1 MPFRQID
8 LSQISTANSS
18 NNQVIAVVANTIVWA
33 NVTASGGSANPLA
46 TSIVGLNTANVT
58 ESTSNLYFTNARV
71 YSNIVSTLA
80 TYTGN
85 IFAGNLTTTGA
96 TGGSITGANLL
107 STNNISSL
115 NWIGLYTANVIE
127 TSGNLYFT
135 DARVYSN
142 IVSTL
147 ATYTGNINAGNIIS
161 GGALGGSLT
170 GANLLSTNNISSLNW
185 IGLYTANVIE
195 TSGNL
200 YFTNA
205 RVYSN
210 VISLLPTLAG
220 DNITIAANG
229 RISSTASGSGSVLA
243 TSIIGL
249 NTANVSESVS
259 NLYYTNARV
268 YSNIVSTL
276 ATYTGNIFGGN
287 LTTGGAL
294 GGSITGAN
302 LISANNFIS
311 TGGTITGANLI
322 SANNVTTTNITTTNL
337 YTGSNGSGGSITGAN
352 LISANN
358 VIATNFTT
366 TNLYTGSNGSGGSIT
381 GANLISANNITVTN
395 LTATNLNIIGGITD
409 TTGVLS
415 IATTGG
421 TNANIELTANGT
433 GRILLDGMAWP
444 LTDGTSAQVLQTSG
458 TGDLSWATVSA
469 GGNPSAQNVI
479 GLNTANVSESTSNLY
494 FTNARVFSNVISLLP
509 TYTGNINASN
519 INITGRISANI
530 WARIFTANVVETT
543 GNLYFTNARVYS
555 NVISLLPTYTGN
567 LSVGNLSI
575 TGGMVDTSGILSIST
590 RGANANIELT
600 ANGTGRIV
608 LDGMAWPLADGTS
621 AQVLQTTG
629 TGNLYWATPSAGG
642 GSGLFNSSITNSNNY
657 LATSTLSNAIVFS
670 VKSILHSVYI
680 TNIDTSGSA
689 NIGVTATILGGGT
702 NAPMLFNM
710 PLPYRSSFEA
720 LKKPKVV
727 NAGDAIQI
735 QGLESGVGINNDV
748 HATIVYEEITSGTY
762 TGINSNIATPY
773 ANVDIFTAASASII
787 ESVMVSSTN
796 NLGNIPITVTITNAS
811 NVIQGYMAYTLLVPV
826 GATIE
831 LCEKPRRIASGHKIQ
846 AYTNAANAIA
856 IFVAAKDV

>member
-96 TGGSITGANLL
+96 VGGSITGANLL

-115 NWIGLYTANVIE
+115 NW
-127 TSGNLYFT
+127 
-135 DARVYSN
+135 
-142 IVSTL
+142 
-147 ATYTGNINAGNIIS
+147 
-161 GGALGGSLT
+161 
-170 GANLLSTNNISSLNW
+170 LN
-185 IGLYTANVIE
+185 LYTANVIE

-210 VISLLPTLAG
+210 VIALLPTLAG

-229 RISSTASGSGSVLA
+229 RISSTGSGSVLA

-381 GANLISANNITVTN
+381 GANLISANNIS
-395 LTATNLNIIGGITD
+395 ATNWLN
-409 TTGVLS
+409 LY
-415 IATTGG
+415 
-421 TNANIELTANGT
+421 
-433 GRILLDGMAWP
+433 
-444 LTDGTSAQVLQTSG
+444 
-458 TGDLSWATVSA
+458 
-469 GGNPSAQNVI
+469 
-479 GLNTANVSESTSNLY
+479 TANVIETASNLY
-494 FTNARVFSNVISLLP
+494 FTNARVYSNIVSTLA
-509 TYTGNINASN
+509 TYTGNINAGN
-519 INITGRISANI
+519 IISGGALGGSLTGANLLSTNNISSLNWIGLY
-530 WARIFTANVVETT
+530 TANVIETS

-555 NVISLLPTYTGN
+555 NIVSTLATYTGN
-567 LSVGNLSI
+567 LSVGNLNV
-575 TGGMVDTSGILSIST
+575 TGGITDAVGILSIT
-590 RGANANIELT
+590 TTGGTNANIELN
-600 ANGTGRIV
+600 ANGTGRIG
-608 LDGMAWPLADGTS
+608 LDGMYWPNADGT
-621 AQVLQTTG
+621 AGQILQTSG
-629 TGNLYWATPSAGG
+629 TGDLSWTTPSAGGG
-642 GSGLFNSSITNSNNY
+642 GSGLFNSSITSSNNY
-657 LATSTLSNAIVFS
+657 LATNTLSNAIVFS
-670 VKSILHSVYI
+670 TKSILHSVYI
-680 TNIDTSGSA
+680 TNIDTVGTA

-735 QGLESGVGINNDV
+735 QGLENGVGVNNDV

-762 TGINSNIATPY
+762 TGINSNIAIPY

-787 ESVMVSSTN
+787 ESVMISSTN
-796 NLGNIPITVTITNAS
+796 NLGNIPITVTVTNSS

>member
-18 NNQVIAVVANTIVWA
+18 NNQVIAVVSNTIVWA

-71 YSNIVSTLA
+71 YSNVLALLPTLA
-80 TYTGN
+80 GDN
-85 IFAGNLTTTGA
+85 ITIA
-96 TGGSITGANLL
+96 ANGR
-107 STNNISSL
+107 ISSTASGSASPLATSIVGL
-115 NWIGLYTANVIE
+115 NTANVTE
-127 TSGNLYFT
+127 STSNLYFT
-135 DARVYSN
+135 NARVYSN
-142 IVSTL
+142 IVTTL
-147 ATYTGNINAGNIIS
+147 ETYNGNINAGNIIT
-161 GGALGGSLT
+161 GGATGGSLT

-205 RVYSN
+205 RVFSN
-210 VISLLPTLAG
+210 VISLLPTYTGNL
-220 DNITIAANG
+220 
-229 RISSTASGSGSVLA
+229 
-243 TSIIGL
+243 
-249 NTANVSESVS
+249 SVS
-259 NLYYTNARV
+259 NL
-268 YSNIVSTL
+268 
-276 ATYTGNIFGGN
+276 
-287 LTTGGAL
+287 
-294 GGSITGAN
+294 
-302 LISANNFIS
+302 
-311 TGGTITGANLI
+311 
-322 SANNVTTTNITTTNL
+322 NIT
-337 YTGSNGSGGSITGAN
+337 
-352 LISANN
+352 
-358 VIATNFTT
+358 
-366 TNLYTGSNGSGGSIT
+366 
-381 GANLISANNITVTN
+381 
-395 LTATNLNIIGGITD
+395 GGITD
-409 TTGVLS
+409 TTGILS
-415 IATTGG
+415 ITTTGG
-421 TNANIELTANGT
+421 TNANIELVANGT
-433 GRILLDGMAWP
+433 GRIGLDGMYWP
-444 LTDGTSAQVLQTSG
+444 LTDGTSAQVLQTNG
-458 TGDLSWATVSA
+458 TGNLYWATVATTATS
-469 GGNPSAQNVI
+469 I
-479 GLNTANVSESTSNLY
+479 TGLNTANVTESASNLY

-519 INITGRISANI
+519 INITGRISANV
-530 WARIFTANVVETT
+530 WSGIFTANVTESAS
-543 GNLYFTNARVYS
+543 NLYYTNARVFS

-567 LSVGNLSI
+567 LSAGNITITNRIVANVWSGIFTANVTESASNLYFTNARVYSNIVSTLATYTGNIFAGNLTTSGALGGSI
-575 TGGMVDTSGILSIST
+575 TGANLISANNFISTGGTITGANLISANNIFTGNLTTGGATGGSITGANLITSNNITVTNLIATNVNIIGGITDTTGILSIT
-590 RGANANIELT
+590 TTGGTNANIELN
-600 ANGTGRIV
+600 ANGTGRIG
-608 LDGMAWPLADGTS
+608 LDGMYWPNADGT
-621 AQVLQTTG
+621 AGQILQTSG
-629 TGNLYWATPSAGG
+629 TGNLSWTTPSAGGGG

-657 LATSTLSNAIVFS
+657 LATNTLSNAILFS
-670 VKSILHSVYI
+670 TQSILHSVYI

-689 NIGVTATILGGGT
+689 NIGVTATILSSGS

-735 QGLESGVGINNDV
+735 QGLENGVGSNNDV

-796 NLGNIPITVTITNAS
+796 NLGNVPITVTVTNSS

-846 AYTNAANAIA
+846 AYTNSANAIA
-856 IFVAAKDV
+856 IFVAAKAV

>member
-135 DARVYSN
+135 NARVYSN

-147 ATYTGNINAGNIIS
+147 ATYTGNIFAGNLTTGGALGGSITGANLISANNISATNWIGLYTANVIETSGNLYFTNTRVYSNVLALLPTLAGDNITIAANGRISSTASGSANPLATSIVGLNTANVTESTSNLYFTNARVYSNIVTTLATFTGNISAGNIIS
-161 GGALGGSLT
+161 GGATGGSLT

-210 VISLLPTLAG
+210 VI
-220 DNITIAANG
+220 
-229 RISSTASGSGSVLA
+229 
-243 TSIIGL
+243 GL
-249 NTANVSESVS
+249 FNAKANVSQ
-259 NLYYTNARV
+259 
-268 YSNIVSTL
+268 
-276 ATYTGNIFGGN
+276 
-287 LTTGGAL
+287 LT
-294 GGSITGAN
+294 
-302 LISANNFIS
+302 
-311 TGGTITGANLI
+311 
-322 SANNVTTTNITTTNL
+322 
-337 YTGSNGSGGSITGAN
+337 
-352 LISANN
+352 
-358 VIATNFTT
+358 
-366 TNLYTGSNGSGGSIT
+366 
-381 GANLISANNITVTN
+381 
-395 LTATNLNIIGGITD
+395 
-409 TTGVLS
+409 
-415 IATTGG
+415 
-421 TNANIELTANGT
+421 
-433 GRILLDGMAWP
+433 
-444 LTDGTSAQVLQTSG
+444 
-458 TGDLSWATVSA
+458 
-469 GGNPSAQNVI
+469 
-479 GLNTANVSESTSNLY
+479 TANVSESTS
-494 FTNARVFSNVISLLP
+494 
-509 TYTGNINASN
+509 
-519 INITGRISANI
+519 
-530 WARIFTANVVETT
+530 
-543 GNLYFTNARVYS
+543 NLYFTNARVYS

-567 LSVGNLSI
+567 IRAGNLTTGDATGGSI
-575 TGGMVDTSGILSIST
+575 TGANLITSNNITVTTLIATNVNIIGGITDTTGILSIT
-590 RGANANIELT
+590 TTGGTNANIELT
-600 ANGTGRIV
+600 ANGTGRIG
-608 LDGMAWPLADGTS
+608 LDGMYWPNADGT
-621 AQVLQTTG
+621 AGQILQTSG
-629 TGNLYWATPSAGG
+629 TGDLSWTTPSAGG
-642 GSGLFNSSITNSNNY
+642 GSGLFNSSITSSNNY
-657 LATSTLSNAIVFS
+657 LATNTLSNAIVFS
-670 VKSILHSVYI
+670 TKSILHSVYI
-680 TNIDTSGSA
+680 TNIDTVGTA

-796 NLGNIPITVTITNAS
+796 NLGNIPITVTVTNSS

-856 IFVAAKDV
+856 IFVAAKAV

>member
-71 YSNIVSTLA
+71 YSNIVSTLE

-135 DARVYSN
+135 NARVYSN

-147 ATYTGNINAGNIIS
+147 ATYNGNINAGNIIT

-195 TSGNL
+195 TASNL

-205 RVYSN
+205 RSRLAISESTGVSYNQSTGAISIGQN
-210 VISLLPTLAG
+210 V
-220 DNITIAANG
+220 
-229 RISSTASGSGSVLA
+229 ST
-243 TSIIGL
+243 
-249 NTANVSESVS
+249 TANVTFGQLNVTGNVNFYGNVTTHSSNNLSISDNMIYLNSGSLSSNPDLGFAGNYNDGTYKHTGFFRDATDGVWKVFDSYTPEPDASQFIDTGHASFRLANLSATTFTGNVIGTISSIGNFTTSNLSEGT

-276 ATYTGNIFGGN
+276 ATYTGNIFAGN
-287 LTTGGAL
+287 LTTGGAT

-302 LISANNFIS
+302 LITS
-311 TGGTITGANLI
+311 
-322 SANNVTTTNITTTNL
+322 
-337 YTGSNGSGGSITGAN
+337 
-352 LISANN
+352 
-358 VIATNFTT
+358 
-366 TNLYTGSNGSGGSIT
+366 
-381 GANLISANNITVTN
+381 NNITVTT
-395 LTATNLNIIGGITD
+395 LTATNVNIIGGITD
-409 TTGVLS
+409 TTGILS
-415 IATTGG
+415 ITTTGG
-421 TNANIELTANGT
+421 TNANIELNANGT
-433 GRILLDGMAWP
+433 GRIGLDGMYWP
-444 LTDGTSAQVLQTSG
+444 NADGTAGQILQTSG
-458 TGDLSWATVSA
+458 TGDLSWTTPSA
-469 GGNPSAQNVI
+469 GG
-479 GLNTANVSESTSNLY
+479 
-494 FTNARVFSNVISLLP
+494 
-509 TYTGNINASN
+509 
-519 INITGRISANI
+519 
-530 WARIFTANVVETT
+530 
-543 GNLYFTNARVYS
+543 
-555 NVISLLPTYTGN
+555 
-567 LSVGNLSI
+567 
-575 TGGMVDTSGILSIST
+575 
-590 RGANANIELT
+590 
-600 ANGTGRIV
+600 
-608 LDGMAWPLADGTS
+608 
-621 AQVLQTTG
+621 
-629 TGNLYWATPSAGG
+629 GG
-642 GSGLFNSSITNSNNY
+642 GSGLFNSAITSSNNY
-657 LATSTLSNAIVFS
+657 LATNTLSSAIVFS
-670 VKSILHSVYI
+670 TQSILHSVYI
-680 TNIDTSGSA
+680 TNIDTVGSA

-735 QGLESGVGINNDV
+735 LGLENGVGANNDV

-762 TGINSNIATPY
+762 TGINSNISIPY
-773 ANVDIFTAASASII
+773 ENVDIFTAASASII

-796 NLGNIPITVTITNAS
+796 NLGNIPITVTVTNSS

-856 IFVAAKDV
+856 IFVAAKAV

>member
-58 ESTSNLYFTNARV
+58 ESTSNLYFTNTRAIGAFVAGSGINIAANGQISASASSSATSIVGLNTANVTESTSNLYFTNARV
-71 YSNIVSTLA
+71 YSNIVTTLE
-80 TYTGN
+80 TYNGN
-85 IFAGNLTTTGA
+85 INAGNIITGGA
-96 TGGSITGANLL
+96 TGGSLTGANLI
-107 STNNISSL
+107 SANNISSL

-127 TSGNLYFT
+127 TAS
-135 DARVYSN
+135 
-142 IVSTL
+142 
-147 ATYTGNINAGNIIS
+147 
-161 GGALGGSLT
+161 
-170 GANLLSTNNISSLNW
+170 
-185 IGLYTANVIE
+185 
-195 TSGNL
+195 NL

-210 VISLLPTLAG
+210 VLALLPTLAG

-322 SANNVTTTNITTTNL
+322 SANNITTTNL
-337 YTGSNGSGGSITGAN
+337 YTGSNGA
-352 LISANN
+352 
-358 VIATNFTT
+358 
-366 TNLYTGSNGSGGSIT
+366 GGSIT
-381 GANLISANNITVTN
+381 GANLISANNIS
-395 LTATNLNIIGGITD
+395 ATNWLN
-409 TTGVLS
+409 LY
-415 IATTGG
+415 
-421 TNANIELTANGT
+421 
-433 GRILLDGMAWP
+433 
-444 LTDGTSAQVLQTSG
+444 
-458 TGDLSWATVSA
+458 
-469 GGNPSAQNVI
+469 
-479 GLNTANVSESTSNLY
+479 TANVIE
-494 FTNARVFSNVISLLP
+494 
-509 TYTGNINASN
+509 
-519 INITGRISANI
+519 
-530 WARIFTANVVETT
+530 TA
-543 GNLYFTNARVYS
+543 GNLYFTNTRVYS

-567 LSVGNLSI
+567 LSVGNLNV
-575 TGGMVDTSGILSIST
+575 TGGITDAVGILSIAT
-590 RGANANIELT
+590 IGGTNANIELT
-600 ANGTGRIV
+600 ANGTGRIG
-608 LDGMAWPLADGTS
+608 LDGMYWPNADGT
-621 AQVLQTTG
+621 AGQILQTSG
-629 TGNLYWATPSAGG
+629 TGDLSWTTPSAGGG
-642 GSGLFNSSITNSNNY
+642 GSGLFNSSITSSNNY

-670 VKSILHSVYI
+670 TQSILHSVYI
-680 TNIDTSGSA
+680 TNIDTVGSA

-735 QGLESGVGINNDV
+735 QGLENGVGANNDV

-762 TGINSNIATPY
+762 TGINSNIAIPY

-796 NLGNIPITVTITNAS
+796 NLGNIPITVTITNSS

-846 AYTNAANAIA
+846 AYTNSANAIA
-856 IFVAAKDV
+856 IFVAAKAV

>member
-135 DARVYSN
+135 NARVYSN

-147 ATYTGNINAGNIIS
+147 ATYTGNIFAGNLTTGGALGGSITGANLISANNISATKWIGLYTANVIETSGNLYFTNTRVYSNVLALLPTLAGDNITIAANGRISSTASGSANPLATSIVGLNTANVTESTSNLYFTNARVYSNIVTTLATFTGNISAGNIIS
-161 GGALGGSLT
+161 GGATGGSLT

-210 VISLLPTLAG
+210 VISLL
-220 DNITIAANG
+220 
-229 RISSTASGSGSVLA
+229 S
-243 TSIIGL
+243 
-249 NTANVSESVS
+249 
-259 NLYYTNARV
+259 
-268 YSNIVSTL
+268 
-276 ATYTGNIFGGN
+276 TYTGNINAGN
-287 LTTGGAL
+287 ITMTGG
-294 GGSITGAN
+294 S
-302 LISANNFIS
+302 
-311 TGGTITGANLI
+311 
-322 SANNVTTTNITTTNL
+322 V
-337 YTGSNGSGGSITGAN
+337 
-352 LISANN
+352 
-358 VIATNFTT
+358 
-366 TNLYTGSNGSGGSIT
+366 T
-381 GANLISANNITVTN
+381 GANLISANNIFTGNLTTGGATGGSITGANLITSNNITVTT
-395 LTATNLNIIGGITD
+395 LIATNVNIIGGITD
-409 TTGVLS
+409 TTGILS
-415 IATTGG
+415 ITTTGG

-433 GRILLDGMAWP
+433 GRIGLDGMYWP
-444 LTDGTSAQVLQTSG
+444 NADGTAGQILQTSG
-458 TGDLSWATVSA
+458 TGDLSWT
-469 GGNPSAQNVI
+469 
-479 GLNTANVSESTSNLY
+479 
-494 FTNARVFSNVISLLP
+494 
-509 TYTGNINASN
+509 
-519 INITGRISANI
+519 
-530 WARIFTANVVETT
+530 
-543 GNLYFTNARVYS
+543 
-555 NVISLLPTYTGN
+555 
-567 LSVGNLSI
+567 
-575 TGGMVDTSGILSIST
+575 
-590 RGANANIELT
+590 
-600 ANGTGRIV
+600 
-608 LDGMAWPLADGTS
+608 
-621 AQVLQTTG
+621 
-629 TGNLYWATPSAGG
+629 TPSAGG
-642 GSGLFNSSITNSNNY
+642 GSGLFNSSITSSNNY
-657 LATSTLSNAIVFS
+657 LATNTLSNAIVFS
-670 VKSILHSVYI
+670 TKSILHSVYI
-680 TNIDTSGSA
+680 TNIDTVGTA

-735 QGLESGVGINNDV
+735 QGLENGVGVNNDV

-796 NLGNIPITVTITNAS
+796 NLGNIPITVTVTNSS

-856 IFVAAKDV
+856 IFVAAKAV

>member
-58 ESTSNLYFTNARV
+58 ESTSNLYFTNTRAIGAFVAGSGINIAANGQISASASSSATSIVGLNTANVTESTSNLYFTNARV
-71 YSNIVSTLA
+71 YSNIVTTLE
-80 TYTGN
+80 TYNGN
-85 IFAGNLTTTGA
+85 INAGNIITGGA
-96 TGGSITGANLL
+96 TGGSLTGANLI
-107 STNNISSL
+107 SANNISSL

-127 TSGNLYFT
+127 TAS
-135 DARVYSN
+135 
-142 IVSTL
+142 
-147 ATYTGNINAGNIIS
+147 
-161 GGALGGSLT
+161 
-170 GANLLSTNNISSLNW
+170 
-185 IGLYTANVIE
+185 
-195 TSGNL
+195 NL

-210 VISLLPTLAG
+210 VLALLPTLAG

-322 SANNVTTTNITTTNL
+322 SANNITTTNL

-358 VIATNFTT
+358 VIATNITT
-366 TNLYTGSNGSGGSIT
+366 TNLYTGSNGAGGSIT
-381 GANLISANNITVTN
+381 GANLISANNIS
-395 LTATNLNIIGGITD
+395 ATNWLN
-409 TTGVLS
+409 LY
-415 IATTGG
+415 
-421 TNANIELTANGT
+421 
-433 GRILLDGMAWP
+433 
-444 LTDGTSAQVLQTSG
+444 
-458 TGDLSWATVSA
+458 
-469 GGNPSAQNVI
+469 
-479 GLNTANVSESTSNLY
+479 TANVIE
-494 FTNARVFSNVISLLP
+494 
-509 TYTGNINASN
+509 
-519 INITGRISANI
+519 
-530 WARIFTANVVETT
+530 TA
-543 GNLYFTNARVYS
+543 GNLYFTNTRVYS

-567 LSVGNLSI
+567 LSVGNLNV
-575 TGGMVDTSGILSIST
+575 TGGITDAVGILSIAT
-590 RGANANIELT
+590 IGGTNANIELT
-600 ANGTGRIV
+600 ANGTGRIG
-608 LDGMAWPLADGTS
+608 LDGMYWPNADGT
-621 AQVLQTTG
+621 AGQILQTSG
-629 TGNLYWATPSAGG
+629 TGDLSWTTPSAGGG
-642 GSGLFNSSITNSNNY
+642 GSGLFNSSITSSNNY

-670 VKSILHSVYI
+670 TQSILHSVYI
-680 TNIDTSGSA
+680 TNIDTVGSA

-735 QGLESGVGINNDV
+735 QGLENGVGANNDV

-762 TGINSNIATPY
+762 TGINSNIAIPY

-796 NLGNIPITVTITNAS
+796 NLGNIPITVTITNSS

-846 AYTNAANAIA
+846 AYTNSANAIA
-856 IFVAAKDV
+856 IFVAAKAV

>member
-71 YSNIVSTLA
+71 YSNIVSTLE

-135 DARVYSN
+135 NTRVYSNVLALLPTLAGDNITIAANGRISSTASGSANPLATSIVGLNTANVTESTSNLYFTNARVYSN
-142 IVSTL
+142 IVTTL
-147 ATYTGNINAGNIIS
+147 ATFTGNISAGNIIS
-161 GGALGGSLT
+161 GGATGGSLT

-210 VISLLPTLAG
+210 VIGLFNAK
-220 DNITIAANG
+220 ANV
-229 RISSTASGSGSVLA
+229 SQLT
-243 TSIIGL
+243 
-249 NTANVSESVS
+249 TANVSESTN

-268 YSNIVSTL
+268 YSNVISL
-276 ATYTGNIFGGN
+276 LPTYTGNIRAGN
-287 LTTGGAL
+287 LTTGDAT

-302 LISANNFIS
+302 LITS
-311 TGGTITGANLI
+311 
-322 SANNVTTTNITTTNL
+322 
-337 YTGSNGSGGSITGAN
+337 
-352 LISANN
+352 
-358 VIATNFTT
+358 
-366 TNLYTGSNGSGGSIT
+366 
-381 GANLISANNITVTN
+381 NNITVTT
-395 LTATNLNIIGGITD
+395 LIATNVNIIGGITD
-409 TTGVLS
+409 TTGILS
-415 IATTGG
+415 ITTTGG

-433 GRILLDGMAWP
+433 GRIGLDSMYWP
-444 LTDGTSAQVLQTSG
+444 LTDGTAGQVLQTSG
-458 TGDLSWATVSA
+458 TGNLSWT
-469 GGNPSAQNVI
+469 
-479 GLNTANVSESTSNLY
+479 
-494 FTNARVFSNVISLLP
+494 
-509 TYTGNINASN
+509 
-519 INITGRISANI
+519 
-530 WARIFTANVVETT
+530 
-543 GNLYFTNARVYS
+543 
-555 NVISLLPTYTGN
+555 
-567 LSVGNLSI
+567 
-575 TGGMVDTSGILSIST
+575 
-590 RGANANIELT
+590 
-600 ANGTGRIV
+600 
-608 LDGMAWPLADGTS
+608 
-621 AQVLQTTG
+621 
-629 TGNLYWATPSAGG
+629 TPSAGGG
-642 GSGLFNSSITNSNNY
+642 GSGLFNSSITSSNNY
-657 LATSTLSNAIVFS
+657 LATNTLSNAIVFS
-670 VKSILHSVYI
+670 TQSILHSVYI
-680 TNIDTSGSA
+680 TNIDTVGSA

-735 QGLESGVGINNDV
+735 QGLENGVGANNDV

-846 AYTNAANAIA
+846 AYTNSANAIA
-856 IFVAAKDV
+856 IFVAAKAV

>member
-115 NWIGLYTANVIE
+115 YWIGLYTANVIE

-135 DARVYSN
+135 NARVYSN
-142 IVSTL
+142 IVTTL
-147 ATYTGNINAGNIIS
+147 ETYTGNINAGNIIS

-268 YSNIVSTL
+268 YSNVISL
-276 ATYTGNIFGGN
+276 LPTYTGNIFAGN

-358 VIATNFTT
+358 ITATNITT
-366 TNLYTGSNGSGGSIT
+366 ANLYTGSNGSGGSIT
-381 GANLISANNITVTN
+381 GANLITSNNITVTN

-421 TNANIELTANGT
+421 TNANIELNANGT
-433 GRILLDGMAWP
+433 GRIGLDGMYWP
-444 LTDGTSAQVLQTSG
+444 NADGTVGQVLQTSG
-458 TGDLSWATVSA
+458 TGDLSWAT
-469 GGNPSAQNVI
+469 
-479 GLNTANVSESTSNLY
+479 
-494 FTNARVFSNVISLLP
+494 
-509 TYTGNINASN
+509 
-519 INITGRISANI
+519 
-530 WARIFTANVVETT
+530 
-543 GNLYFTNARVYS
+543 
-555 NVISLLPTYTGN
+555 
-567 LSVGNLSI
+567 
-575 TGGMVDTSGILSIST
+575 
-590 RGANANIELT
+590 
-600 ANGTGRIV
+600 
-608 LDGMAWPLADGTS
+608 
-621 AQVLQTTG
+621 
-629 TGNLYWATPSAGG
+629 PSAGG
-642 GSGLFNSSITNSNNY
+642 GGGQTQLSITNSQILSGGNQNY
-657 LATSTLSNAIVFS
+657 TLSN
-670 VKSILHSVYI
+670 
-680 TNIDTSGSA
+680 SA
-689 NIGVTATILGGGT
+689 NSANTVLITI
-702 NAPMLFNM
+702 N
-710 PLPYRSSFEA
+710 
-720 LKKPKVV
+720 
-727 NAGDAIQI
+727 
-735 QGLESGVGINNDV
+735 GLVQ
-748 HATIVYEEITSGTY
+748 A
-762 TGINSNIATPY
+762 
-773 ANVDIFTAASASII
+773 
-787 ESVMVSSTN
+787 
-796 NLGNIPITVTITNAS
+796 PITDYTISGLT
-811 NVIQGYMAYTLLVPV
+811 GLVFAANTPAN
-826 GATIE
+826 ATIE
-831 LCEKPRRIASGHKIQ
+831 VKTFGYSAVDPNDVILKQLVRSASYAFSRIF
-846 AYTNAANAIA
+846 Y
-856 IFVAAKDV
+856 

>member
-58 ESTSNLYFTNARV
+58 ESTSNLYFTNTRV
-71 YSNIVSTLA
+71 YSNVLALLPTLA
-80 TYTGN
+80 GDN
-85 IFAGNLTTTGA
+85 ITIA
-96 TGGSITGANLL
+96 ANGR
-107 STNNISSL
+107 ISSTASGSANPLATSIVGL
-115 NWIGLYTANVIE
+115 NTANVTE
-127 TSGNLYFT
+127 STSNLYFT

-142 IVSTL
+142 IVTTL
-147 ATYTGNINAGNIIS
+147 ATFTGNISAGNIIS
-161 GGALGGSLT
+161 GGATGGSLT

-210 VISLLPTLAG
+210 VIGLFNAK
-220 DNITIAANG
+220 ANV
-229 RISSTASGSGSVLA
+229 SQLT
-243 TSIIGL
+243 
-249 NTANVSESVS
+249 TANVRESTSNLYYTNARVYSNVIGLFNAKANVSQLTTANVTESTS

-276 ATYTGNIFGGN
+276 ETYTGNIFGGN
-287 LTTGGAL
+287 LTTGGAT

-302 LISANNFIS
+302 LITS
-311 TGGTITGANLI
+311 
-322 SANNVTTTNITTTNL
+322 
-337 YTGSNGSGGSITGAN
+337 
-352 LISANN
+352 
-358 VIATNFTT
+358 
-366 TNLYTGSNGSGGSIT
+366 
-381 GANLISANNITVTN
+381 NNITVTT
-395 LTATNLNIIGGITD
+395 LTATNVNIIGGITD
-409 TTGVLS
+409 TTGILS
-415 IATTGG
+415 ITTTGG
-421 TNANIELTANGT
+421 TNANIELNANGT
-433 GRILLDGMAWP
+433 GRIGLDGMYWP
-444 LTDGTSAQVLQTSG
+444 NADGTAGQILQTSG
-458 TGDLSWATVSA
+458 TGDLSWT
-469 GGNPSAQNVI
+469 
-479 GLNTANVSESTSNLY
+479 
-494 FTNARVFSNVISLLP
+494 
-509 TYTGNINASN
+509 
-519 INITGRISANI
+519 
-530 WARIFTANVVETT
+530 
-543 GNLYFTNARVYS
+543 
-555 NVISLLPTYTGN
+555 
-567 LSVGNLSI
+567 
-575 TGGMVDTSGILSIST
+575 
-590 RGANANIELT
+590 
-600 ANGTGRIV
+600 
-608 LDGMAWPLADGTS
+608 
-621 AQVLQTTG
+621 
-629 TGNLYWATPSAGG
+629 TPSAGGG
-642 GSGLFNSSITNSNNY
+642 GSGLFNSSITSSNNY
-657 LATSTLSNAIVFS
+657 LATNTLSNAIVFS
-670 VKSILHSVYI
+670 TKSILHSVYI
-680 TNIDTSGSA
+680 TNIDTVGTA

-735 QGLESGVGINNDV
+735 QGLENGVGSNNDV

-796 NLGNIPITVTITNAS
+796 NLGNIPITVTITNAA